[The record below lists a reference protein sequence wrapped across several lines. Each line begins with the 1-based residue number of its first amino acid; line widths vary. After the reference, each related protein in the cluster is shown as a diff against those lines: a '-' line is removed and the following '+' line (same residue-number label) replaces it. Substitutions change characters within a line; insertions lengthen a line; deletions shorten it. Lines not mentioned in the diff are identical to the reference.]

1 MFITA
6 KSASKFH
13 WYFYV
18 TYLHAHVITNESQ
31 PCSVTYLLHPYAP
44 IGAIIMIIM
53 PLCCFVSIISLQMY
67 QKYDLCLQM
76 TEVNI
81 VHIISLVINW
91 SETSNNIPVVLL
103 LGVTWF
109 FFLSLVFAPLKKV
122 LIWERR
128 TGSLL
133 ENQLFTEPGACEIR
147 QRTLRRAYEYVCIR
161 ILILPA
167 PTRCPL

>member
-1 MFITA
+1 
-6 KSASKFH
+6 
-13 WYFYV
+13 
-18 TYLHAHVITNESQ
+18 
-31 PCSVTYLLHPYAP
+31 
-44 IGAIIMIIM
+44 
-53 PLCCFVSIISLQMY
+53 MY
-67 QKYDLCLQM
+67 KKYDLCLQM

-147 QRTLRRAYEYVCIR
+147 LWGEHTSTFV
-161 ILILPA
+161 
-167 PTRCPL
+167 

>member
-1 MFITA
+1 M
-6 KSASKFH
+6 K
-13 WYFYV
+13 
-18 TYLHAHVITNESQ
+18 
-31 PCSVTYLLHPYAP
+31 
-44 IGAIIMIIM
+44 
-53 PLCCFVSIISLQMY
+53 
-67 QKYDLCLQM
+67 
-76 TEVNI
+76 VNI

-91 SETSNNIPVVLL
+91 SETRNNIPVVLL

-128 TGSLL
+128 IGSLL

-147 QRTLRRAYEYVCIR
+147 QKTLRRAYEYVCIK